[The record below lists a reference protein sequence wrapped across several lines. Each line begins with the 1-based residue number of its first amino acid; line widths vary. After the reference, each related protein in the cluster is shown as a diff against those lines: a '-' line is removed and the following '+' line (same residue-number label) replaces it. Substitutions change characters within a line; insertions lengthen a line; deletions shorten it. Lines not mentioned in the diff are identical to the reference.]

1 MQNAVFHPIYSMSK
15 LIRLLQQQ
23 TPQQRHNPLN
33 DYLFYKIMGEKGD
46 EVQLLGF
53 INAVLGKTGDD
64 RFTSVEI
71 SIPRRRA
78 AGYAV

>member
-1 MQNAVFHPIYSMSK
+1 MNKSAK
-15 LIRLLQQQ
+15 LLKQRL
-23 TPQQRHNPLN
+23 NPLN
-33 DYLFYKIMGEKGD
+33 DFLFYKIMGEKGD